1 MITPLDIRQQTF
13 KKSLRGFDADE
24 VKQFL
29 TTLSLEWEKMNGELK
44 QVKAELQATKAN
56 LDSLKQVET
65 VLHKTLLQ
73 AEQTSKTTI
82 DNATKDAELKMRE
95 AEAKSSELIRQ
106 AMTERSKIEME
117 INELLTRR
125 NEVLEQ
131 LRTFLNSQ
139 QERLSRFEADML
151 TTRKPLPV
159 IITEPVTPPQ
169 IPAVLPETNI
179 VEPKAEA
186 LPVDSTI
193 APVIKPEPEV
203 PAQEQTM
210 KSRENI
216 SFFEGLSATSNP
228 ESGDDFADKL

>member
-29 TTLSLEWEKMNGELK
+29 TTLSLEWEKLNGELK
-44 QVKAELQATKAN
+44 QVKAELQATRAN

-82 DNATKDAELKMRE
+82 ENATKDAELKMRE
-95 AEAKSSELIRQ
+95 AEAKSSELVRQ

-131 LRTFLNSQ
+131 LRGFLTGQ

-151 TTRKPLPV
+151 TTRKPMPVLTPEPVVVPQIHPETPVVPVPEPPVAESQPPVQDVVTTPEPQTETLPV
-159 IITEPVTPPQ
+159 QP
-169 IPAVLPETNI
+169 
-179 VEPKAEA
+179 
-186 LPVDSTI
+186 
-193 APVIKPEPEV
+193 
-203 PAQEQTM
+203 
-210 KSRENI
+210 RENV

-228 ESGDDFADKL
+228 DSGDDFADKL